1 LQEHSHGLHLSY
13 LLAKMFKK
21 NFFKNFESM
30 ICLCNEKSK
39 TYDYETNILS
49 YNDYTIFKYTTNL
62 YSIPANKK
70 IDIFFDKTRVVWKCN
85 ARSNQDLI
93 EVYSNNKIRKK
104 FVFKKTRSS
113 EFENEIRHILRINS
127 LKKYF
132 NSNIKVENGIE
143 VQKIINSLAKNEKKF
158 I

>member
-1 LQEHSHGLHLSY
+1 
-13 LLAKMFKK
+13 M
-21 NFFKNFESM
+21 
-30 ICLCNEKSK
+30 
-39 TYDYETNILS
+39 
-49 YNDYTIFKYTTNL
+49 
-62 YSIPANKK
+62 
-70 IDIFFDKTRVVWKCN
+70 
-85 ARSNQDLI
+85 
-93 EVYSNNKIRKK
+93 YSNNKIRKK